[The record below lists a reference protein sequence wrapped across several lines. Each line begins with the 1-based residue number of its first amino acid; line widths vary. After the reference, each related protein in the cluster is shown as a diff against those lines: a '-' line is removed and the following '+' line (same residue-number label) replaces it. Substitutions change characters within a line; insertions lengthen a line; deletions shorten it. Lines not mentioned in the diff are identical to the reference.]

1 MCGKRKF
8 STKSEALRSAPFNS
22 MRAYYCRGCRAWVL
36 TSQTR
41 RAKRKRI

>member
-8 STKSEALRSAPFNS
+8 ATKSQALRAALFDG

-41 RAKRKRI
+41 RAKRKRV